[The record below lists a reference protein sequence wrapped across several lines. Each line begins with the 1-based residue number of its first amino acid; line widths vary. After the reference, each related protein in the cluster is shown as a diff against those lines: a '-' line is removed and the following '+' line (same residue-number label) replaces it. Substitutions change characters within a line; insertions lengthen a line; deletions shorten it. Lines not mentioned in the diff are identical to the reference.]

1 MATRGLTGVLLA
13 GGASRRFGTPKAL
26 ARLDGETLAERAWRL
41 LGEACDERLAV
52 GKTGDRL
59 ELPFPLLDDGTGVR
73 APIAG
78 LVAGLRAARNDVVVA
93 IPVDV
98 PRLRPE
104 DLHALADACADAA
117 APPSGPLPGAYRKT
131 ALPVLERRLAAGELA
146 LRDALAELDARVVEL
161 PPERLANVNTP
172 ADLTALESPP
182 IVPLAPEH
190 HDGFRSVV
198 AEGLAEFGFTEVPEL
213 DGDLLD
219 PQSAYAAAWVAVDGG
234 EVVGTVALQELGD
247 GEVLLKRMYLR
258 DALRGRGLGRRLL
271 TVALG
276 WARGA
281 GYGSVLLDTSEE
293 MTAARRLY
301 ESAGFRRIERT
312 DERQGFC
319 RVYYRLDL

>member
-1 MATRGLTGVLLA
+1 VAHRELTGVLLV

-26 ARLDGETLAERAWRL
+26 ARLDGEPLAERAWRL

-52 GKTGDRL
+52 GKHADSL
-59 ELPFPLLDDGTGVR
+59 ELPFPLLDDGTDVR

-78 LVAGLRAARNDVVVA
+78 LVAGLRAAANDLVVA
-93 IPVDV
+93 IAVDT
-98 PRLRPE
+98 PLLRRE
-104 DLHALADACADAA
+104 DLHALAAACADAA

-131 ALPVLERRLAAGELA
+131 ALPVLDRRLAAGQLA
-146 LRDALAELDARVVEL
+146 LRDALADFDARVVEL
-161 PPERLANVNTP
+161 PPARLVNVNT
-172 ADLTALESPP
+172 AAELAELESPP

-190 HDGFRSVV
+190 HEAFRTVV
-198 AEGLAEFGFTEVPEL
+198 ADGLAEFGFTEVPDL

-219 PQSAYAAAWVAVDGG
+219 PQSAYAAAWVAVERG
-234 EVVGTVALQELGD
+234 EVVGSVALQELGD

-258 DALRGRGLGRRLL
+258 EAMRGRGLGRRLL

-281 GYGSVLLDTSEE
+281 GYERVLLDTSEE
-293 MTAARRLY
+293 MTTARRLY
-301 ESAGFRRIERT
+301 ESAGFRRVERT